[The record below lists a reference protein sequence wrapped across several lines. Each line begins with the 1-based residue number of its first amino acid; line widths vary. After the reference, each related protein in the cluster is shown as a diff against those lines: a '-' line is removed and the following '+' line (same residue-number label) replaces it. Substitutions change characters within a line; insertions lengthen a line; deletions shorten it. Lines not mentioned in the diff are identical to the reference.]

1 MCPVYGNRLTTYI
14 CILHGT
20 YNINC
25 KMWNMLRLNIPRPG
39 TTICGSHESLLH
51 AGIDLATREKI
62 VPMTSLALGEAR
74 GSVRLLLTKFTP
86 FLLLLVEFETIVCE
100 SYKEL
105 LCRVVEPAT
114 RYAAA
119 GCSAT
124 ARTYKSALCLQSNA
138 FQTIC
143 FLLFLSTYKQ

>member
-1 MCPVYGNRLTTYI
+1 MT
-14 CILHGT
+14 
-20 YNINC
+20 
-25 KMWNMLRLNIPRPG
+25 PR
-39 TTICGSHESLLH
+39 
-51 AGIDLATREKI
+51 
-62 VPMTSLALGEAR
+62 
-74 GSVRLLLTKFTP
+74 
-86 FLLLLVEFETIVCE
+86 FETIVCE

-138 FQTIC
+138 FQTI
-143 FLLFLSTYKQ
+143 FAHESIKDTGTVADTFKAPYRLSECPQFH